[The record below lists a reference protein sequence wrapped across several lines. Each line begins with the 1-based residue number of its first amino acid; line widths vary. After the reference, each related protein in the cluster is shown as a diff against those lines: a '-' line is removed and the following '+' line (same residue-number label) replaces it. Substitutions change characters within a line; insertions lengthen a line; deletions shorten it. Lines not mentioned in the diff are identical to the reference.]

1 MSKDSKNIDK
11 ETGSHR
17 STAAGV
23 SVKEVRAGKQAG
35 KETREAQQFSLHAH
49 FNIRWR
55 ESSGRQC
62 VWAALTL
69 LPGRY
74 LLVQGQEARDGRD

>member
-1 MSKDSKNIDK
+1 MFIS
-11 ETGSHR
+11 R
-17 STAAGV
+17 SPRNAIQSIAAGV
-23 SVKEVRAGKQAG
+23 LVKEVQAGKQAG
-35 KETREAQQFSLHAH
+35 KETGGPHQSSLHAH

-55 ESSGRQC
+55 ESGGRQC

-74 LLVQGQEARDGRD
+74 LLVQGQEARDGQD